1 MFTVFRS
8 NRAEFLADVLAERL
22 AAVPPDPFTEVAVV
36 VNTWPT
42 SRWLGEQLALRLG
55 ICGHL
60 RFPFPGARLRRI
72 VNEILGEDASEEA
85 TASDPWRAQ
94 NLVWAVL
101 QELPALSQEPEALSV
116 RHWLQGHD
124 PCRSLDRATW
134 QLARAIADAIDDYTL
149 YRPAMVAA
157 WCQGH
162 DHDGWGQPLPDSQ
175 RWQPLLF
182 LRLARR
188 LGVQPFGLKVLQ
200 ATELLQ
206 SGDRR
211 HRQEEE
217 PLVLFGLS
225 SMAPVQIQL
234 LQALSVAQP
243 VDLYL
248 LTPCRDLWQRCSDR
262 RRDLQDALALQQP
275 LDLEWLLR
283 APPLEARFG
292 RLGGEFQQ
300 LLEGTGE
307 VILGTW
313 QQRDLFF
320 LAADVAADRPVAPD
334 GQVSGLGS
342 PLLAQLQ
349 QQLVDPQAWPRLDHA
364 SGDSSLEFHACAG
377 HLRQAQVVRDRVLQ
391 LLAADRTLAP
401 RDILVMT
408 PQVDRFAPVL
418 ASVFGDAA
426 ATGVELPW
434 RLTDRSQ
441 QAEAGLSFILLG
453 LLNLA
458 GSRLTAS
465 ALDPLLESPGLR
477 RRFQLEGEAGR
488 TITDTLQ
495 RCGFRWGLDADD
507 RAGDPTHSLSWAID
521 RLLLGLVL
529 PESPGLAIG
538 GCAPQAPAAGLEDSG
553 RILHLLTWLQRWLRR
568 LRQPRNCQAWGGEL
582 RQLLD
587 DLGADPES
595 GDWQRQEL
603 LAAIDDWLLA
613 SQGSEALLEAP
624 VVAAVLEERLAVDSG
639 RFGHRS
645 GALTISALEPMRAI
659 PHRVV
664 VLMGLDAEVF
674 PRRQTRP
681 GFHLLERSR
690 QLGDPLPADQD
701 RYVLLEAL
709 LSARDHLLITWSC
722 RDPRS
727 GDALPP
733 ATPVRQWLELLEAAL
748 GPGAMAGLLVEH
760 STNPL
765 ERRNF
770 LPLPGRPA
778 PSCDRRLLE
787 ARRLIERERC
797 ESADRRDLAFGHS
810 ALAFGP
816 MPAQAPV
823 SAPAV
828 ADAYDDLRR
837 WWLDPQ
843 EHWLSGLGI
852 QPREWNRERL
862 DLEALSLDERQR
874 SALFRERL
882 AAVTAQPLAA
892 ATLQA
897 AEADDDAQAWLDRNR
912 GRGLLPARSGGVL
925 EATLLQQRWSSLH
938 GCLAA
943 LAPEPRLERCRWRQL
958 EVSLRWQ
965 GGTLVLLHTA
975 KAQSRQRLELWL
987 QLLLSV
993 AAGQTPEQAVL
1004 VARDGE
1010 RFGIVDTLQPP
1021 LIEVAE
1027 AELERLQALLE
1038 QWRWSCWP
1046 LPPGAALV
1054 YAQNE
1059 RERPGSGLVK
1069 AIEAWEGGFQRR
1081 GEREQEAQALCF
1093 GSTLPGRL
1101 LFQEPRLALAEE
1113 RYGPLLDHWSVSP

>member
-60 RFPFPGARLRRI
+60 RFPFPGSRLRRI

-101 QELPALSQEPEALSV
+101 QALPALSQEPEALSL
-116 RHWLQGHD
+116 RHWLEGHD

-134 QLARAIADAIDDYTL
+134 QLARAIADALDDYTL

-157 WCQGH
+157 WCRGQ
-162 DHDGWGQPLPDSQ
+162 DHDGWGQPLPESQ
-175 RWQPLLF
+175 RWQPLL
-182 LRLARR
+182 LRRLALR

-200 ATELLQ
+200 ATELLR
-206 SGDRR
+206 SGTG
-211 HRQEEE
+211 RQLPQEE

-275 LDLEWLLR
+275 LDREWLLQ

-307 VILGTW
+307 TILGTW

-320 LAADVAADRPVAPD
+320 LAADVAAEQAAAATALEGSGAQAP
-334 GQVSGLGS
+334 GGI

-349 QQLVDPQAWPRLDHA
+349 QQLVEPQAWPELKRE
-364 SGDSSLEFHACAG
+364 SGDRSLEFHACAG

-391 LLAADRTLAP
+391 LLADDRSLAP

-408 PQVDRFAPVL
+408 PQVDSFAPVL
-418 ASVFGDAA
+418 ASVFADSA
-426 ATGVELPW
+426 ATGVVLPW

-441 QAEAGLSFILLG
+441 QAEASLASILLS

-465 ALDPLLESPGLR
+465 ALDPLLDNPALR
-477 RRFQLEGEAGR
+477 RCFALEGEAGR
-488 TITDTLQ
+488 TITDTLH
-495 RCGFRWGLDADD
+495 RCGFRWGLDAED
-507 RAGDPTHSLSWAID
+507 RQGDPTHSLSWAID

-529 PESPGLAIG
+529 PERPGLAIG
-538 GCAPQAPAAGLEDSG
+538 ACAPQAPIAGLEDSG
-553 RILHLLTWLQRWLRR
+553 RMLQLLTWLRQWLRR
-568 LRQPRNCQAWGGEL
+568 LRQPRDCQAWGVLLG
-582 RQLLD
+582 QLLD

-603 LAAIDDWLLA
+603 LAAIDDWLLSA
-613 SQGSEALLEAP
+613 EGSEALLEAP
-624 VVAAVLEERLAVDSG
+624 VVAAVLQERLAIDSG

-709 LSARDHLLITWSC
+709 LSARDHLLVTWSC

-727 GDALPP
+727 GDAVPP

-748 GPGAMAGLLVEH
+748 GPEAKAGLLTEH
-760 STNPL
+760 PTNPL
-765 ERRNF
+765 ERSNF
-770 LPLPGRPA
+770 LPLPQRPP
-778 PSCDRRLLE
+778 PSCDRRLLK
-787 ARRLIERERC
+787 ARRLIEQERF
-797 ESADRRDLAFGHS
+797 EPADRS

-823 SAPAV
+823 GAPPV
-828 ADAYDDLRR
+828 TDAYDDLRR
-837 WWLDPQ
+837 WWIDPQ
-843 EHWLSGLGI
+843 EHWLAGLGI
-852 QPREWNRERL
+852 KPREWNRERL
-862 DLEALSLDERQR
+862 DLEALNLDERQR

-882 AAVTAQPLAA
+882 GTASPLPA
-892 ATLQA
+892 ATSPAATEQA
-897 AEADDDAQAWLDRNR
+897 DGAQVWLDRSR
-912 GRGLLPARSGGVL
+912 GRGLLPARSGGIL
-925 EATLLQQRWSSLH
+925 EANLLEQRWCSLH
-938 GCLAA
+938 DALAA
-943 LAPEPRLERCRWRQL
+943 LGSESCLARCRWRQL

-965 GGTLVLLHTA
+965 GSTLVLLHPA
-975 KAQSRQRLELWL
+975 KGQARQRLELWL
-987 QLLLSV
+987 QLLLAV
-993 AAGQTPEQAVL
+993 AADQAPTQAVL
-1004 VARDGE
+1004 VARDGD
-1010 RFGIVDTLQPP
+1010 RFGVIDTLQVPP
-1021 LIEVAE
+1021 PELAE

-1046 LPPGAALV
+1046 LPPAASLV

-1059 RERPGSGLVK
+1059 RQRAGSGLAR
-1069 AIEAWEGGFQRR
+1069 AIDAWEGGFMSR

-1093 GSTLPGRL
+1093 GPSMPGRL

-1113 RYGPLLDHWSVSP
+1113 RYGALLDHWNVSP